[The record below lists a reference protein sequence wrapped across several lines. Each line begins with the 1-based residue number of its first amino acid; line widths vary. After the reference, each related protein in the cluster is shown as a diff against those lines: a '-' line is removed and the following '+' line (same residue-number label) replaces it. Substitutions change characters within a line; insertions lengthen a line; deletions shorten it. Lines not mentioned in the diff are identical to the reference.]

1 MTGRSS
7 RRSGSR
13 ASIQNPV
20 RRVLW
25 ALSLSR
31 NPMPPRTT
39 RKSDRRKVSDRTM
52 VGTVQPVCLSA
63 SGTERRRYGS
73 TMNPR
78 RGKTYSVSLHYRGWT
93 ANTRC
98 FAVAGEAFVLTSP
111 FIERDSRNVA
121 PTALVYTVDA
131 MGEKIRSKGSENSLH
146 LRIRLISRIVI
157 ALNWLV
163 ILSISFL
170 HRVPRSVAL
179 GAFTVFRDTAVCA
192 SLWLLFEIAGTRRG
206 YTTIQNLLIDAALV
220 LSMFGF
226 WLLVAAANF

>member
-78 RGKTYSVSLHYRGWT
+78 KGKTHSVSLPHWGWT
-93 ANTRC
+93 ANTLC

-111 FIERDSRNVA
+111 FIERDYRHFCDS
-121 PTALVYTVDA
+121 
-131 MGEKIRSKGSENSLH
+131 GH
-146 LRIRLISRIVI
+146 LRLGIRRLTFGNEIRVPNHWTGSRGRRSQV
-157 ALNWLV
+157 
-163 ILSISFL
+163 
-170 HRVPRSVAL
+170 HRV
-179 GAFTVFRDTAVCA
+179 
-192 SLWLLFEIAGTRRG
+192 RRNG
-206 YTTIQNLLIDAALV
+206 GRTIPAPSQRV
-220 LSMFGF
+220 
-226 WLLVAAANF
+226 

>member
-1 MTGRSS
+1 MTGRSC

-78 RGKTYSVSLHYRGWT
+78 KGKTHSVSSPHWGWT

-111 FIERDSRNVA
+111 FIERDFRN
-121 PTALVYTVDA
+121 
-131 MGEKIRSKGSENSLH
+131 
-146 LRIRLISRIVI
+146 
-157 ALNWLV
+157 
-163 ILSISFL
+163 
-170 HRVPRSVAL
+170 L
-179 GAFTVFRDTAVCA
+179 GNLANPARGPHSDKTPHEARCT
-192 SLWLLFEIAGTRRG
+192 SQRR
-206 YTTIQNLLIDAALV
+206 TLIDRPTMDLR
-220 LSMFGF
+220 LS
-226 WLLVAAANF
+226 LTRN